1 MVFTPID
8 EQYRRALS
16 SVTPHARYSRFY
28 IARSRGADPYGVSL
42 NGDIV
47 GLWNPKL

>member
-16 SVTPHARYSRFY
+16 SVTAQARYSRFY
-28 IARSRGADPYGVSL
+28 IARSRGAHPYGVSL

-47 GLWNPKL
+47 CLPKL